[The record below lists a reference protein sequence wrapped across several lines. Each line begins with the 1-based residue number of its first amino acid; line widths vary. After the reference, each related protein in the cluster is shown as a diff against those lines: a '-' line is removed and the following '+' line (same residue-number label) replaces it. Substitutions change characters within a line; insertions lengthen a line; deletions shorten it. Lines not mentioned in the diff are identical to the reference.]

1 MSADARVGDDLLLLE
16 RLLAHLPLG
25 LLVSDAETLEVLHTK
40 QPLPGFAD
48 PGVRFDAPE
57 LVPVLQQVA
66 ATGEPRHQPE
76 FRDAPAGKE
85 PRWWTV
91 AIHRIDTGRSGRVL
105 VTLALDLTDQ
115 IRARHLLEEGERRRR
130 ALRRSIGDVP
140 GPNLVDSLQHVADC
154 LVPALQVDVA
164 ALRLLDADGKLHLV
178 AASGLRPAERHRL
191 ALEPITRRRVQR
203 LIEGSRHPL
212 VGPLGLRWIEV
223 RWLKSG
229 AERIGSATV
238 GARSERRLSEDEL
251 ELFDAA
257 AAELSDALK
266 AIERSPRFLRSR
278 SLTMARASAEED
290 QAKRISVNS
299 LRPRELTILRLYG
312 EGLGTDE
319 IAELLVLSP
328 HTVRTHVRNARERL
342 GAGTRAEAL
351 DLLKDTDTDPAI

>member
-16 RLLAHLPLG
+16 GFLADLPVG
-25 LLVSDAETLEVLHTK
+25 LLVSDAETLEVLHAK
-40 QPLPGFAD
+40 PPLPGFAD
-48 PGVRFDAPE
+48 VEVQFDAPE
-57 LVPVLQQVA
+57 IVPLLREVA
-66 ATGEPRHQPE
+66 ATGGPRHLRE
-76 FRDAPAGKE
+76 FRHAPAGKE
-85 PRWWTV
+85 PGWWTV
-91 AIHRIDTGRSGRVL
+91 AIHRVDTGRSGRIL
-105 VTLALDLTDQ
+105 VTLAVDLTDQ
-115 IRARHLLEEGERRRR
+115 IRARHLLEERERRRQ
-130 ALRRSIGDVP
+130 ALRRSIADVP
-140 GPNLVDSLQHVADC
+140 AHNLVDSLQEVADC

-191 ALEPITRRRVQR
+191 ALEPITPRRVQS

-223 RWLKSG
+223 RWLKSE
-229 AERIGSATV
+229 ADRIGSVTV
-238 GARSERRLSEDEL
+238 GARSERRLPEDEL
-251 ELFDAA
+251 ALFDAA

-266 AIERSPRFLRSR
+266 TIERSPRFLRSR
-278 SLTMARASAEED
+278 SLTMARVSAEED

-342 GAGTRAEAL
+342 GVGSRAEAL
-351 DLLKDTDTDPAI
+351 DLLEATDTDPAI